1 MNWSLRLTASLRSVI
16 ICSAQGEGKNAKASA
31 CITRAD
37 PLQRPS
43 SCCKSKHEQK
53 QSRSLRL
60 TASLKAQIISRA
72 DTKIPTANVNGNM
85 GQAGQATMACVSKIQ
100 RQDF

>member
-16 ICSAQGEGKNAKASA
+16 ICSAQGEGKNAKAM
-31 CITRAD
+31 
-37 PLQRPS
+37 QRPS